1 MVAPTSPCEPKLL
14 NEADALAQHD
24 PGAGFT
30 PQLAQAIHKA
40 VQAIN
45 HKLRALQS
53 ADLAHPQALLVQETV
68 SGCDRLLRLLQNSLE
83 RLHPK
88 ANREGTSRFDV
99 QHAASVAI
107 EACADLL
114 EGCSISLRMETQPRL
129 QALADRDLLHRLL
142 CAMIEDA
149 LLQRPRAMDLCIS
162 TQARGLAFTL
172 CTSPQPRAARRAI
185 APSDICTRLAQAMGG
200 QITGQISHE
209 TGVTAYLPLAI
220 APAEESVIT
229 EAGLRILVADDNAGT
244 RAILEAIFQSLG
256 HHVEMVGNGQ
266 AAVSA
271 ARLQLYDLIVLD
283 VAMPGLDGLAA
294 CAAIRSQIGTNQN
307 TPIIALSALS
317 PQSLQDKAAEA
328 GFDGVLPKP
337 IEIGR
342 LVALIRLLARPGS
355 IDAAEI
361 EDVQDHEHGD
371 ETTDQPKRHSAFPIA
386 K

>member
-1 MVAPTSPCEPKLL
+1 MVVPTDPCEPKLL
-14 NEADALAQHD
+14 IETDAQTRPD

-30 PQLAQAIHKA
+30 PELAQAIHKA
-40 VQAIN
+40 AQAIK
-45 HKLRALQS
+45 HKLHTLQS
-53 ADLAHPQALLVQETV
+53 ADLAHPQAILVQETV

-83 RLHPK
+83 HLDPTE
-88 ANREGTSRFDV
+88 NRESASRFDV

-149 LLQRPRAMDLCIS
+149 LLQRPRALDLCIS

-172 CTSPQPRAARRAI
+172 CTSPQARSARQAI
-185 APSDICTRLAQAMGG
+185 APSGICTRLAQAMGG

-209 TGVTAYLPLAI
+209 AGLTVYLPLAI
-220 APAEESVIT
+220 SPAEESVLA

-266 AAVSA
+266 AAISA
-271 ARLQLYDLIVLD
+271 ARQQLFDLIVLD
-283 VAMPGLDGLAA
+283 VAMPGLDGLVA
-294 CAAIRSQIGTNQN
+294 CAAIRSQTGTNQN

-328 GFDGVLPKP
+328 GLDGVLSKP

-371 ETTDQPKRHSAFPIA
+371 ETTDQPKRHSAFPVA